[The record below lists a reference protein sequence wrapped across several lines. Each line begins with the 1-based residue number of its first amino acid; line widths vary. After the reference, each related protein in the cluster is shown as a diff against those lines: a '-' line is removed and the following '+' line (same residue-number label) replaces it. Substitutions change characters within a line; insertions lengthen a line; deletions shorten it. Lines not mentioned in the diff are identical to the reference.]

1 MNLRVA
7 ILAGLTSF
15 LIVGCTISPGPRRGY
30 EVEVSVEQAGVRLLN
45 NGMTVCLIS
54 PQFSK
59 VENWKLINDN
69 TEIVIKSRG
78 SRGPAMVEG
87 FDTRTGILK
96 EKIVASDI
104 QNGKPEWAEGFE
116 E

>member
-1 MNLRVA
+1 MNLRLA
-7 ILAGLTSF
+7 ILAGLMPF
-15 LIVGCTISPGPRRGY
+15 LTAGCTISPGPRRGY
-30 EVEVSVEQAGVRLLN
+30 AAEVSVEEAGVRLLR
-45 NGMTVCLIS
+45 NGMTVCLIR

-59 VENWKLINDN
+59 VENWKLIDGN

-78 SRGPAMVEG
+78 GRGPAVVEG
-87 FDTRTGILK
+87 FDTTTGILK
-96 EKIVASDI
+96 EKIPASEI